1 MSALSATSACASPS
15 VFPISCVISRASA
28 SEPDSAIRRIASR
41 TSSARSASSSAAQL
55 GWIDFAA
62 ATASST
68 CARVEH
74 ATRAMTSPV
83 AGLTSTISLTPSL
96 LTAIL
101 TPWTMMDFHATFSL
115 TPSLLTA
122 LLTPWT

>member
-55 GWIDFAA
+55 GWIALAA

-74 ATRAMTSPV
+74 ATRAMASPV

-101 TPWTMMDFHATFSL
+101 TPWTMVVSHA
-115 TPSLLTA
+115 A
-122 LLTPWT
+122 R